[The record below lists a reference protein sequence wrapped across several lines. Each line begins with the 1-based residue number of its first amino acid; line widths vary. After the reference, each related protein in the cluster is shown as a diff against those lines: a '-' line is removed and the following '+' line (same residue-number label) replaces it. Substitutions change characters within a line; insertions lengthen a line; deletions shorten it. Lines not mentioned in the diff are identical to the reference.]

1 VQPPAGLSSGVRNR
15 DVVGSVV
22 ATAEQWSV
30 EQRAAIAT
38 AEAIAM
44 AAAADVAAEA
54 AATARAAVDVAAAA
68 ALKAAH
74 RAQDVAAAARAA
86 VDAVPTRRADF
97 PGGDGRDVGRTPA
110 ADAGSGPSSMA
121 AAAVS
126 RRVEMVATAAALA
139 VVEAASVIERQLA
152 ADVAAAAEAVTT
164 VALVLPEGS
173 LPAAD
178 DVRRTPSASS
188 SPRTPTRTE
197 RPVFV
202 VDADPACRLLI
213 GQSLATLGLGNPCLE
228 FSDGSS
234 VIRAMQQCLDAG
246 AGQLPALVLLDT
258 ELTGTSGA
266 DVLEWMVQTHGLT
279 GIPVIML
286 SARDSAVD
294 VTRAYR
300 LGARSY
306 LVKPVGFRALGSV
319 ARNLGLPWTLV

>member
-1 VQPPAGLSSGVRNR
+1 
-15 DVVGSVV
+15 
-22 ATAEQWSV
+22 
-30 EQRAAIAT
+30 
-38 AEAIAM
+38 
-44 AAAADVAAEA
+44 
-54 AATARAAVDVAAAA
+54 
-68 ALKAAH
+68 
-74 RAQDVAAAARAA
+74 
-86 VDAVPTRRADF
+86 
-97 PGGDGRDVGRTPA
+97 
-110 ADAGSGPSSMA
+110 
-121 AAAVS
+121 
-126 RRVEMVATAAALA
+126 MVATAAAVA
-139 VVEAASVIERQLA
+139 VVKAASVIERQLA
-152 ADVAAAAEAVTT
+152 ADVAAAATAVAT
-164 VALVLPEGS
+164 VALVLDPPPAREGPSTASGVLAVAS
-173 LPAAD
+173 LHA
-178 DVRRTPSASS
+178 VGGVQGTPSGATVSG
-188 SPRTPTRTE
+188 SPSRTA

-202 VDADPACRLLI
+202 VDPDGSCRGLV
-213 GQSLATLGLGNPCLE
+213 GRSLAALGLGNPCLE
-228 FSDGSS
+228 FADGSS